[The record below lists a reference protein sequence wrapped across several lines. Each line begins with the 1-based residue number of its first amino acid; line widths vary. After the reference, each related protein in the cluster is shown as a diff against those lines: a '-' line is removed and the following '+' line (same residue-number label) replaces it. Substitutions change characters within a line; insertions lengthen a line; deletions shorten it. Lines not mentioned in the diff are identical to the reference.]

1 MCSPAP
7 QIIMPGV
14 SGTALTSVKRGPKI
28 AFLLL
33 GLIWGS
39 NFLFMKW
46 AVALISP
53 AQVVFLRV
61 LFGFLPIL
69 ALALYKRTLHWTD
82 LRHWRHFAA
91 MSVMA
96 TSFYYYAFVK
106 GTALLPSG
114 VAGMLSGVTPL
125 FTYGLAAIALRS
137 ETLSVGKLA
146 GIIFGFFGVMLVAR
160 PWANAHTGIDLGGVA
175 CILLGSF
182 SLASSFVY
190 ARRFMADLGIQP
202 LVLATYQIGFAL
214 ITLAIVTPYAGISRI
229 STNPTAAWGL
239 IGGLGLCGTGLAYVL
254 YYYIVSHTSAVFA
267 SAVTYLPPLVAL
279 ALGHVL
285 AHEPLVPSEIAAIIV
300 ISCGV
305 ALIQVSG
312 KSHKGS
318 RTTAAPARRAW

>member
-1 MCSPAP
+1 MK
-7 QIIMPGV
+7 Q
-14 SGTALTSVKRGPKI
+14 GPKA

-46 AVALISP
+46 AVTLISP

-69 ALALYKRTLHWTD
+69 ALALYKRSLRRTD
-82 LRHWRHFAA
+82 FRHWRHFAA
-91 MSVMA
+91 MSAMA

-114 VAGMLSGVTPL
+114 VAGMLSGITPL
-125 FTYGLAAIALRS
+125 FTYGLAALALSS
-137 ETLSVGKLA
+137 ETFSARKLVGVIL
-146 GIIFGFFGVMLVAR
+146 GFLGVVLVAH
-160 PWANAHTGIDLGGVA
+160 PWVKGYAAIDLGGVVY
-175 CILLGSF
+175 ILLGSC

-190 ARRFMADLGIQP
+190 ARRFMPNLGIQP
-202 LVLATYQIGFAL
+202 LALATYQIGCAL
-214 ITLAIVTPYAGISRI
+214 LTLALVTPYGGMSRI
-229 STNPTAAWGL
+229 STNATAALGL
-239 IGGLGLCGTGLAYVL
+239 IVGLGLCGTGLAYVL

-279 ALGHVL
+279 ALGHLL
-285 AHEPLVPSEIAAIIV
+285 AQEALVPSEMAAIIV

-305 ALIQVSG
+305 ALIQLSG
-312 KSHKGS
+312 NQSQ
-318 RTTAAPARRAW
+318 ARRIGRQVRTVTDGAE

>member
-1 MCSPAP
+1 M
-7 QIIMPGV
+7 
-14 SGTALTSVKRGPKI
+14 KRGPKI

-33 GLIWGS
+33 GLVWGS

-46 AVALISP
+46 AVALVSP

-69 ALALYKRTLHWTD
+69 GLALYKRSLRWTD
-82 LRHWRHFAA
+82 LRHWRHFAV
-91 MSVMA
+91 MSVLA

-125 FTYGLAAIALRS
+125 FTYGLAALGLRR
-137 ETLSVGKLA
+137 EPLSARKLC
-146 GIIFGFFGVMLVAR
+146 GVILGFLGVILVAR
-160 PWANAHTGIDLGGVA
+160 PWANGDAAINLGGVA
-175 CILLGSF
+175 YILLGSF

-190 ARRFMADLGIQP
+190 ARRFMVDLGIQP
-202 LVLATYQIGFAL
+202 LALSAYQIGCGL
-214 ITLAIVTPYAGISRI
+214 MTLAIITPYAGMLRI
-229 STNPTAAWGL
+229 STNATAALGL

-254 YYYIVSHTSAVFA
+254 YYYIVSQTTAVFA

-279 ALGHVL
+279 ALGHLL
-285 AHEPLVPSEIAAIIV
+285 AHESLVPSEIVAVFV

-305 ALIQVSG
+305 ALASG
-312 KSHKGS
+312 SPAGDTAG
-318 RTTAAPARRAW
+318 RIAERAVLGRAAPRARAL

>member
-1 MCSPAP
+1 
-7 QIIMPGV
+7 
-14 SGTALTSVKRGPKI
+14 VKRGPKI

-33 GLIWGS
+33 GVIWGS

-69 ALALYKRTLHWTD
+69 GLALHKRALRWTD

-96 TSFYYYAFVK
+96 TSFYYYAFVR

-125 FTYGLAAIALRS
+125 LTYGLAAFALRG
-137 ETLSVGKLA
+137 EPLDARKLC
-146 GIIFGFFGVMLVAR
+146 GVILGFFGVMLVAR
-160 PWANAHTGIDLGGVA
+160 PWANGHSAISLGGVA
-175 CILLGSF
+175 CILLGSL

-190 ARRFMADLGIQP
+190 ARRFMVNLGIQP
-202 LVLATYQIGFAL
+202 LALSTYQIGCAL
-214 ITLAIVTPYAGISRI
+214 MTLAVVTPYAGMLRI
-229 STNPTAAWGL
+229 STNTTATVGL
-239 IGGLGLCGTGLAYVL
+239 VGGLGLCGTGLAYVL
-254 YYYIVSHTSAVFA
+254 YYYVVTQTSAVFA

-279 ALGHVL
+279 ALGHFL
-285 AHEPLVPSEIAAIIV
+285 AHESLVPSEIVAVFV

-305 ALIQVSG
+305 ALTSG
-312 KSHKGS
+312 NPAGAGRSGTRS
-318 RTTAAPARRAW
+318 LPTNGIARRA

>member
-1 MCSPAP
+1 
-7 QIIMPGV
+7 
-14 SGTALTSVKRGPKI
+14 
-28 AFLLL
+28 
-33 GLIWGS
+33 
-39 NFLFMKW
+39 MKW
-46 AVALISP
+46 AVALITP

-61 LFGFLPIL
+61 LFGFLPIV
-69 ALALYKRTLHWTD
+69 ALALYKRSLRWTD
-82 LRHWRHFAA
+82 LRHRRHFAA

-125 FTYGLAAIALRS
+125 FTYGLAALALRS
-137 ETLSVGKLA
+137 ETFSARKLA
-146 GIIFGFFGVMLVAR
+146 GVIVGCFGVILVAR
-160 PWANAHTGIDLGGVA
+160 PWANGRAAIDLGGVA
-175 CILLGSF
+175 YILLGSF

-190 ARRFMADLGIQP
+190 ARRFMADLGIRP
-202 LVLATYQIGFAL
+202 LALATYQIGCAL
-214 ITLAIVTPYAGISRI
+214 ITLAIVTPYADMSRI
-229 STNPTAAWGL
+229 STNTTAVLGL

-285 AHEPLVPSEIAAIIV
+285 AHEPLLPSEAVAIIV

-305 ALIQVSG
+305 ALIQVSS
-312 KSHKGS
+312 KNSV
-318 RTTAAPARRAW
+318 ARRIELRVPTVAGNAE

>member
-1 MCSPAP
+1 
-7 QIIMPGV
+7 
-14 SGTALTSVKRGPKI
+14 
-28 AFLLL
+28 
-33 GLIWGS
+33 
-39 NFLFMKW
+39 MKW

-69 ALALYKRTLHWTD
+69 GLAVYGRALRWTE

-125 FTYGLAAIALRS
+125 FTYGLAALSLRS
-137 ETLSVGKLA
+137 ETLSARRLA
-146 GIIFGFFGVMLVAR
+146 GVILGFFGVILIAR
-160 PWANAHTGIDLGGVA
+160 PWAGGHAAIDLLGVVY
-175 CILLGSF
+175 ILIGSF
-182 SLASSFVY
+182 SLAASFVY

-202 LVLATYQIGFAL
+202 LALATYQIGFAL
-214 ITLAIVTPYAGISRI
+214 ITLAIVTPYAGIVRI
-229 STNPTAAWGL
+229 STNATAAWGL

-254 YYYIVSHTSAVFA
+254 YYYIVTHTSAVFA

-285 AHEPLVPSEIAAIIV
+285 AHEAVAPSEIVAIIV
-300 ISCGV
+300 ISSGV
-305 ALIQVSG
+305 ALIQISS
-312 KSHKGS
+312 KNSHTRRIAGP
-318 RTTAAPARRAW
+318 AAAAAESCFK

>member
-1 MCSPAP
+1 
-7 QIIMPGV
+7 
-14 SGTALTSVKRGPKI
+14 
-28 AFLLL
+28 
-33 GLIWGS
+33 
-39 NFLFMKW
+39 MKW
-46 AVALISP
+46 AVALITP

-61 LFGFLPIL
+61 LFGFLPIV
-69 ALALYKRTLHWTD
+69 ALALYKRSLRWTD

-125 FTYGLAAIALRS
+125 FTYGLAALALRS
-137 ETLSVGKLA
+137 ETFSARKLA
-146 GIIFGFFGVMLVAR
+146 GVIVGCFGVILVAR
-160 PWANAHTGIDLGGVA
+160 PWANGRAAIDLGGVA
-175 CILLGSF
+175 YILLGSF

-190 ARRFMADLGIQP
+190 ARRFMADLGIRP
-202 LVLATYQIGFAL
+202 LALATYQIGCAL
-214 ITLAIVTPYAGISRI
+214 ITLAIVTPYADMSRI
-229 STNPTAAWGL
+229 STNTTAVLGL

-285 AHEPLVPSEIAAIIV
+285 AHEPLLPSEAVAIIV

-305 ALIQVSG
+305 ALIQVSS
-312 KSHKGS
+312 KNSV
-318 RTTAAPARRAW
+318 ARRIELRVPTVAGNAE

>member
-1 MCSPAP
+1 
-7 QIIMPGV
+7 
-14 SGTALTSVKRGPKI
+14 VKRGPKI

-46 AVALISP
+46 AVAFISP

-69 ALALYKRTLHWTD
+69 GLALYRRTLRWTD
-82 LRHWRHFAA
+82 LRHWRHFAV
-91 MSVMA
+91 MSVLA

-114 VAGMLSGVTPL
+114 VAGMLSGVVPL
-125 FTYGLAAIALRS
+125 FTYGLAALGLRS
-137 ETLSVGKLA
+137 EPLSGRKLA
-146 GIIFGFFGVMLVAR
+146 GVGLGFFGVILAAR
-160 PWANAHTGIDLGGVA
+160 PWAHGHAAIDLGGVA
-175 CILLGSF
+175 YILLGAF

-190 ARRFMADLGIQP
+190 ARRFVVALGIQP
-202 LVLATYQIGFAL
+202 LALSTYQIGFAL
-214 ITLAIVTPYAGISRI
+214 ITLALITPYGGMARI
-229 STNPTAAWGL
+229 STNTTAALGL
-239 IGGLGLCGTGLAYVL
+239 VCGLGLCGTGLAYVL

-279 ALGHVL
+279 ALGHSL
-285 AHEPLVPSEIAAIIV
+285 GHESLVPSEIVAVVV

-305 ALIQVSG
+305 ALIQVSSK
-312 KSHKGS
+312 KSYK
-318 RTTAAPARRAW
+318 RRIEDQVPAIAGGAE

>member
-1 MCSPAP
+1 MSLPNP
-7 QIIMPGV
+7 QAILPTIHSIGAHRM
-14 SGTALTSVKRGPKI
+14 KRGPKI

-33 GLIWGS
+33 GLVWGS

-53 AQVVFLRV
+53 AQVVLLRV

-69 ALALYKRTLHWTD
+69 ALALYRRALRWTD

-125 FTYGLAAIALRS
+125 FTYGLTALALRS
-137 ETLSVGKLA
+137 EPLTVRKLA
-146 GIIFGFFGVMLVAR
+146 GVILGFFGVMLVAR
-160 PWANAHTGIDLGGVA
+160 PWANGDAVIGLGGVA
-175 CILLGSF
+175 YILLGSI

-190 ARRFMADLGIQP
+190 ARRFLVNLGIQP
-202 LVLATYQIGFAL
+202 LALSTYQIGCAL
-214 ITLAIVTPYAGISRI
+214 MTLAIVTPYAGMLRI
-229 STNPTAAWGL
+229 STSTTATVGL
-239 IGGLGLCGTGLAYVL
+239 IGGLGLCGTGMAYVL
-254 YYYIVSHTSAVFA
+254 YYYIVSQTSAVFA

-279 ALGHVL
+279 ALGHLL
-285 AHEPLVPSEIAAIIV
+285 AHEPLVPSEIAAVFV

-305 ALIQVSG
+305 ALASG
-312 KSHKGS
+312 KQSAA
-318 RTTAAPARRAW
+318 RFRTAALRST

>member
-1 MCSPAP
+1 
-7 QIIMPGV
+7 
-14 SGTALTSVKRGPKI
+14 
-28 AFLLL
+28 
-33 GLIWGS
+33 
-39 NFLFMKW
+39 MKW

-69 ALALYKRTLHWTD
+69 GLALYKRGLRWTD
-82 LRHWRHFAA
+82 LRHWRHFGA

-125 FTYGLAAIALRS
+125 FTYGLAALGLRS
-137 ETLSVGKLA
+137 EPLSVRKLA
-146 GIIFGFFGVMLVAR
+146 GVILGFFGVMLVAR
-160 PWANAHTGIDLGGVA
+160 PWANGHTAIDLRGVA
-175 CILLGSF
+175 YVLLGSF

-190 ARRFMADLGIQP
+190 ARRFMVNLGIQP
-202 LVLATYQIGFAL
+202 LALSSYQIGFAL
-214 ITLAIVTPYAGISRI
+214 ITLAIITPYAGISRI
-229 STNPTAAWGL
+229 STNTTAAVGL

-254 YYYIVSHTSAVFA
+254 YYYIVSQTSAVFA

-279 ALGHVL
+279 ALGHLL
-285 AHEPLVPSEIAAIIV
+285 AHEPLVPSEIVAVFV

-305 ALIQVSG
+305 ALASG
-312 KSHKGS
+312 NSAGS
-318 RTTAAPARRAW
+318 AAERAAQAHMASPRRDTECPQPSARQGQG

>member
-1 MCSPAP
+1 M
-7 QIIMPGV
+7 
-14 SGTALTSVKRGPKI
+14 KRGPKI

-33 GLIWGS
+33 GLVWGS

-46 AVALISP
+46 AVALIAP

-61 LFGFLPIL
+61 LFGFLPVL
-69 ALALYKRTLHWTD
+69 GLALYKRALRWTD

-125 FTYGLAAIALRS
+125 LTYGLAALGLRS
-137 ETLSVGKLA
+137 EPLSVRKLA
-146 GIIFGFFGVMLVAR
+146 GIILGFFGVMLVAQ
-160 PWANAHTGIDLGGVA
+160 PWTNGHAAIDLGSVA
-175 CILLGSF
+175 YILLGSF

-190 ARRFMADLGIQP
+190 ARRFMVNLGIQP
-202 LVLATYQIGFAL
+202 IALSTYQIGCAL
-214 ITLAIVTPYAGISRI
+214 LTLAIITPYAGMLRI
-229 STNPTAAWGL
+229 STNTTATAGL

-254 YYYIVSHTSAVFA
+254 YYYIVSQTSAVFA

-279 ALGHVL
+279 ALGHLL
-285 AHEPLVPSEIAAIIV
+285 AHESLVPSERAAIFV

-305 ALIQVSG
+305 ALASG
-312 KSHKGS
+312 NSAGS
-318 RTTAAPARRAW
+318 AALTRHLARR